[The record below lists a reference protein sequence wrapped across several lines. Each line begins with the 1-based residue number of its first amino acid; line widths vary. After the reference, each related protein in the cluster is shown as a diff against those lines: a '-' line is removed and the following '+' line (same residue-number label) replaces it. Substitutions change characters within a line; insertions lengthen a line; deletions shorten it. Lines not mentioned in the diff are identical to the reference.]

1 MSPRLLLLLLIVAL
15 NTACLSVYRPDLQQ
29 GNAVTPE
36 MVEKLKVGMTRNQVR
51 FVLGTPLIADV
62 FHPDRW
68 DYYFFLKQSGDRTA
82 EQRILTVYFENDVL
96 VRFVGD
102 VVPRAA
108 QPAGAAIP
116 QPPGSTTPSNP

>member
-1 MSPRLLLLLLIVAL
+1 MIVAL

-68 DYYFFLKQSGDRTA
+68 DYYFFLKQSGRC
-82 EQRILTVYFENDVL
+82 
-96 VRFVGD
+96 
-102 VVPRAA
+102 
-108 QPAGAAIP
+108 
-116 QPPGSTTPSNP
+116 